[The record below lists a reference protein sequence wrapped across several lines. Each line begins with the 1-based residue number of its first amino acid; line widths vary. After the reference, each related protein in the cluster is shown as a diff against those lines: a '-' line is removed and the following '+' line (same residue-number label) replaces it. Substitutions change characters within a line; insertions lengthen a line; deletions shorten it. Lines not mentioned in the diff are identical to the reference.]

1 MYYVYIL
8 ASKKNGTIYIGQ
20 TSDLKKRVY
29 EHKEGIV
36 GGFTKR
42 YGVKMLVYFEATEDF
57 EASLQREKR
66 MKEWN
71 RIWKLHLIESK
82 NPAWRDLY
90 NDL

>member
-8 ASKKNGTIYIGQ
+8 ASERNGTIYIGL

-29 EHKEGIV
+29 EHKNGIV
-36 GGFTKR
+36 EGFTKR
-42 YGVKMLVYFEATEDF
+42 YGVKMLVYYEAIDNFETA
-57 EASLQREKR
+57 LQREKR

-82 NPAWRDLY
+82 NPAWRDLSD
-90 NDL
+90 DL